1 MCQKRTE
8 LHLHTCHSLRD
19 AISIPEDLAKRA
31 SELGYDSL
39 GVSEHGSLSSAYEH
53 VQACKKYGLKPIIGV
68 EMYEADD
75 RTESKEHYHFLLIAK
90 NKTGYLNLMKI
101 LADASK
107 NGMYRGKPRTDH
119 SVFYPNKEGV
129 VSTTG
134 CLASRVPR
142 LIQRGDY
149 EEAKVVTKSL
159 SQQFEDFYI
168 ELQINDVPI
177 QREVNRK
184 LIKLS
189 QELNIPMIVTSD
201 VHYTL
206 ESDKDTHT
214 AMVASGR
221 GGTLKDGKDHAYT
234 GNTYFLQDAQ
244 DLLERAERQQY
255 DLDIIKEAIENTNKL
270 SDSIEAYDIG
280 QDTPIMP
287 IVDDAHNKFKQMVR
301 EGAKRKLVGKGS
313 EYLERLQYE
322 MSVIES
328 RGYEDYFIVVAEEI
342 EWARGAGIEVGKG
355 RGSASG
361 SLVAY
366 ALDIVDIDP
375 IEHGLFFERFLDVT
389 RVKFPDID
397 TDIEDERRQ
406 EFFDHL
412 REKYGESKVANIRN
426 HVRLGGRSAMK
437 EALKLYEIP
446 FKESNEISKMIPENA
461 KISDMVADKGFVEQ
475 VKYHCGDMYD
485 KVIELALGLEGVIKS
500 MSKHA
505 GGILITPDDIW
516 KYVPVSYDQGYVC
529 DFDKDQVEKLNLVK
543 LDFLGLKTL
552 NIIGRT
558 RRLIKKNRGIDV
570 SKIMY
575 DLDDPNVYADFRR
588 GDTITVFQFEG
599 GGITGLT
606 KKVRPT
612 KFEHLVAITA
622 LYRPATLSSGEAW
635 LYADRAS
642 GKEKPFYENRLEKIL
657 LGETYNIITFQEQ
670 TMRIAH
676 EFAGWEYSIGDTLRK
691 ASVEQ
696 LEDMRD
702 KFIDDSME
710 LHPDLEEEY
719 LDALWDRVV
728 EYMGYGFNKSH
739 AVSYTAL
746 SYACAWLKHHYPL
759 EWFASNLQRAHKD
772 DFPNLI
778 RELKD
783 RGIKFMTPKIETSL
797 SAFDTLPE
805 ENAIVFPLTMIAGFS
820 EKTISGLDGMDLTN
834 IQTFSDTIVKRSV
847 TIAKVASMFAL
858 GVLDCLL
865 DHNQTRFDAF
875 TEYCLINKKKKDPE
889 KYQELFE
896 MKMHDLEKKFLGG
909 FITEHPLDK
918 FYFKDF
924 FKEYTDGETV
934 ITAGSV
940 MKVKKI
946 KDKNGNPM
954 AFATI
959 ETQFGAVELVVFA
972 QQFKKMNEFLKQ
984 DLVLLVTGK
993 KQGNQ
998 IKVNKMKE
1006 VQL

>member
-107 NGMYRGKPRTDH
+107 NGMYRGKPRTDS
-119 SVFYPNKEGV
+119 SVFYPNREGV
-129 VSTTG
+129 ISTTG
-134 CLASRVPR
+134 CLASRIPR
-142 LIQRGDY
+142 LIQRGEH
-149 EEAKVVTKSL
+149 EEAHTL
-159 SQQFEDFYI
+159 LNELNYQFEDFYV

-177 QREVNRK
+177 QREVNEK
-184 LIKLS
+184 LIQMALKH
-189 QELNIPMIVTSD
+189 NIPMIVTSD

-221 GGTLKDGKDHAYT
+221 SGTLMDGKDHAYT

-244 DLLERAERQQY
+244 DLLERAERQGY
-255 DLDIIKEAIENTNKL
+255 DLDIIKEAIENTNRL
-270 SDSIEAYDIG
+270 SDSIEEYSIA

-313 EYLERLQYE
+313 EYLERLRYE

-328 RGYEDYFIVVAEEI
+328 RGYEDYFIVVSEEI
-342 EWARGAGIEVGKG
+342 KWALETGIEIGGG
-355 RGSASG
+355 RGSGAG

-366 ALDIVDIDP
+366 VLDIVDIDP

-461 KISDMVADKGFVEQ
+461 KISDMVSDKGFVEQ

-505 GGILITPDDIW
+505 GGILITPKDIW
-516 KYVPVSYDQGYVC
+516 EYVPVSYDKGYVC
-529 DFDKDQVEKLNLVK
+529 DFDKDQVEHLNIVK
-543 LDFLGLKTL
+543 FDFLGLKTL
-552 NIIGRT
+552 NIVGRT
-558 RRLIKKNRGIDV
+558 RRLIKKNRGVDV
-570 SKIMY
+570 SEDMY
-575 DLDDPNVYADFRR
+575 KLDDPNVYADFRR
-588 GDTITVFQFEG
+588 GDTITIFQFNG
-599 GGITGLT
+599 SGITGLI

-612 KFEHLVAITA
+612 KFEHLVAINA

-642 GKEKPFYENRLEKIL
+642 GKEKPYYENRLEKIL

-670 TMRIAH
+670 TMQIAH
-676 EFAGWEYSIGDTLRK
+676 EFAGWDYGVGDKLRK

-702 KFIDDSME
+702 KFIDDSKE
-710 LHPDLEEEY
+710 RHPDLEEEY
-719 LDALWDRVV
+719 LDALWDRVIQ
-728 EYMGYGFNKSH
+728 YMGYGFNKSH
-739 AVSYTAL
+739 AVAYARL
-746 SYACAWLKHHYPL
+746 AYACAWLKHHYPL
-759 EWFASNLQRAHKD
+759 EWFASNLQRADKEE
-772 DFPNLI
+772 FPNLI

-783 RGIKFMTPKIETSL
+783 RGIKFQTPKIETSL
-797 SAFDTLPE
+797 TTFDTLPE

-820 EKTISGLDGMDLTN
+820 EKAVGGLSGMDLTS

-858 GVLDCLL
+858 GVLDVLVQ
-865 DHNQTRFDAF
+865 DGQTRFDAF

-889 KYQELFE
+889 KYQHLFE

-918 FYFKDF
+918 YYFKDF
-924 FKEYTDGETV
+924 FKECIDGETV

-972 QQFKKMNEFLKQ
+972 QQFKKVKDFLQ
-984 DLVLLVTGK
+984 NDLMVLVTGK

-1006 VQL
+1006 VQV